1 MYCRKTCVSIPVCNV
16 VSEICPG
23 KANKNN
29 SSTKLN
35 PTLAHFFFQTCKFW
49 LVLYF
54 FFQRG
59 FFQRLLLYPWSFH
72 LGSNWDLPLSIEVV
86 FSKTFLFSNI
96 FWTIIP
102 MSAIILS
109 PEWNIFNSNFKI
121 RSLDNLTFANRTHLH
136 LILKTL
142 NLLEY
147 TLFTLRV
154 LKKVYSLT
162 R

>member
-1 MYCRKTCVSIPVCNV
+1 MYCKKTCVNVPVCNV
-16 VSEICPG
+16 VSEIFPG

-35 PTLAHFFFQTCKFW
+35 PTFAHFFFQTCKFW
-49 LVLYF
+49 PLLYF
-54 FFQRG
+54 FFSKRI
-59 FFQRLLLYPWSFH
+59 LSEATPLSLVVS

-86 FSKTFLFSNI
+86 FTKTFLFSNR

-121 RSLDNLTFANRTHLH
+121 RSFDNLTIAYRTHLH
-136 LILKTL
+136 LIWKTL
-142 NLLEY
+142 NL
-147 TLFTLRV
+147 
-154 LKKVYSLT
+154 
-162 R
+162 